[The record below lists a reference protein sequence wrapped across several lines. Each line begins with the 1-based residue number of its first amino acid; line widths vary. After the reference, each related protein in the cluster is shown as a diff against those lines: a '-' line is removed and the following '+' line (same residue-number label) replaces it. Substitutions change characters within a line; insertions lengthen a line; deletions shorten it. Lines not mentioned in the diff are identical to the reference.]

1 VKELLQQLN
10 KAFDNKIR
18 LGVMS
23 VISVNRSATFNEL
36 KELLD
41 LTDGNL
47 ASHIKKLEELGYIS
61 VHKSF
66 FERKP
71 NTVYQ
76 ITEEGKAAFELH
88 LKALEAILNQQ

>member
-1 VKELLQQLN
+1 VKELFQQLN

-18 LGVMS
+18 LGIMS

-47 ASHIKKLEELGYIS
+47 ASHIKKLEELHYIT

-66 FERKP
+66 FDRKP
-71 NTVYQ
+71 NTVYE
-76 ITEEGKAAFELH
+76 ISTEGKLAFELH
-88 LKALEAILNQQ
+88 LAALEAILNQQ

>member
-23 VISVNRSATFNEL
+23 VISVNRSATFNDL

-76 ITEEGKAAFELH
+76 ITEEGKTAFEQH

>member
-1 VKELLQQLN
+1 MKELLQQLN

-23 VISVNRSATFNEL
+23 VISVNRSATFNDL

-76 ITEEGKAAFELH
+76 ITEEGKTAFEQH